1 MAGDAQVA
9 VAESGRLIAWVPGR
23 LRNPLNGAHGHWAV
37 AARERKAWRARTTLC
52 CKAAMNRARW
62 RYGPL
67 TGAVV
72 VLTAYVWNLYDE
84 DGLAAAL
91 KPVVDGLCDAKLL
104 NGDGPAAHHRFERR
118 QAINRRHRGVE
129 VVVEVRAPNEGASLT
144 SADEALAVVRG
155 AA

>member
-1 MAGDAQVA
+1 MAGDQVA

-23 LRNPLNGAHGHWAV
+23 LRNPLNRGKGEHWAV

-84 DGLAAAL
+84 DGLAAAV
-91 KPVVDGLCDAKLL
+91 KSVVDGLCDANLL
-104 NGDGPAAHHRFERR
+104 RGDGPAARHRFERR

-129 VVVEVRAPNEGASLT
+129 VVVEVRASNEAR
-144 SADEALAVVRG
+144 AVARDR
-155 AA
+155 